1 MSNLVKNE
9 IRKYVNEKVL
19 SLYDDNAVEH
29 GRNHIETVIARSL
42 ELASSIRY

>member
-29 GRNHIETVIARSL
+29 GRNHIATVIARSL